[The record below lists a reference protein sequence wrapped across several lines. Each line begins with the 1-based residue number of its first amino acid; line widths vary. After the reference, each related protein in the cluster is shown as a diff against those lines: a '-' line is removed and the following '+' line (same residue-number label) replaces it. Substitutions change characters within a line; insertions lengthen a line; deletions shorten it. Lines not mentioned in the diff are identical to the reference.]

1 MQKIDFLLLIVQGMV
16 FRESILVKDL
26 KVFEPDKIL
35 NVWYLYALEVLD
47 HVKKQSIAN
56 NGMGNK

>member
-35 NVWYLYALEVLD
+35 NV
-47 HVKKQSIAN
+47 
-56 NGMGNK
+56 